1 MAPDLAWLVP
11 LVAPFLIGL
20 VLGAMAKAAAKFLFL
35 LLLLVALLVVTGAI
49 AFSVEDLLGKAME
62 YLPNLLKTG
71 SAAKDVLP
79 YTSLSFLLGLL
90 LGLWKL

>member
-71 SAAKDVLP
+71 SAVKDVLP

>member
-1 MAPDLAWLVP
+1 MPADPAWLVP

-20 VLGAMAKAAAKFLFL
+20 VVGAIVKAAAKFLVL
-35 LLLLVALLVVTGAI
+35 LGVLVALLAVTGLI
-49 AFSVEDLLGKAME
+49 AFSVEDLLGRAME
-62 YLPNLLKTG
+62 VLPNLLKTG

-79 YTSLSFLLGLL
+79 YTSLSFLAGLL

>member
-1 MAPDLAWLVP
+1 MGTDPSWLVP
-11 LVAPFLIGL
+11 LLAPFLIGL
-20 VLGAMAKAAAKFLFL
+20 VVGAMVKAAAKFV
-35 LLLLVALLVVTGAI
+35 LLLLVLVAILAVTGLI
-49 AFSVEDLLGKAME
+49 AFSVEDLFGRAMD